1 MLEPY
6 IIEKAGKKYMYRCTS
21 HYSAEKRAPVSETE
35 YMGTI
40 VDGKLRPKKGYYY
53 DEVTGEFGPIVPK
66 APSAESSSKMSTKR
80 FGDAYLLDA
89 LQKRMGIL
97 EDLTRSFGDRDGRL
111 VMAYAMA
118 YCINPCAMQHMETV
132 INKRTIP
139 ELLGISPDT
148 DFSSQRVSELTRRL
162 GEDTAGMDDFFR
174 YRISGT
180 EGEYVFDLTSE
191 STYSARN
198 PQAEWGRNKDHLKLR
213 QVNLGL
219 VTDKRGRPLMFY
231 TYPGSVADIT
241 TLERMVSDVRR
252 LGGGDSTLIM
262 DRGFVSPG
270 SVMYLL
276 EHRMD
281 FVMPMIIADNPV
293 MKALVTSV
301 LGKVGSVDHTHVH
314 DGRSYTVHCAQMG
327 VRVQKEGNISK
338 RNTVWEDPDGYDLIL
353 EGDAEFG
360 SCDGYLDVFVY
371 RDVESAGAETAGMDV
386 ALEGII
392 KDAARLRPR
401 DPAKAFARI
410 AGKYANLLEWSVDE
424 TKHLILKVRQ
434 NAHTFAA
441 NRKGIFVMI
450 TPADSGRD
458 WRQMLECYDC
468 RDIVEDAFLEDKAE
482 GDGRTP
488 RSGDAEIIRGR
499 TLIRMVSLIM
509 TMEMIAESKE
519 YENAHRTRAEL
530 KPKGLGK
537 RTPRMYLDSLSNI
550 EMIYGNGWKQMTEV
564 TKDDRLI
571 FKMFNVGPPKGL
583 TR

>member
-21 HYSAEKRAPVSETE
+21 HYSAEKHAPVSETE
-35 YMGTI
+35 YMGTV
-40 VDGKLRPKKGYYY
+40 VDGKLRPKKGYSYN
-53 DEVTGEFGPIVPK
+53 EETGEFKPIVPK
-66 APSAESSSKMSTKR
+66 EPSAGTCSVVTTKR

-97 EDLTRSFGDRDGRL
+97 DDLVRSFGDRDGRL

-118 YCINPCAMQHMETV
+118 YCINPAAMQHMESV
-132 INKRTIP
+132 IGRRAIP
-139 ELLGISPDT
+139 ELLGIDPDT
-148 DFSSQRVSELTRRL
+148 DFSSQRVSELTKRI
-162 GEDTAGMDDFFR
+162 GKDTAAMDDFFR
-174 YRISGT
+174 CRITGT

-191 STYSARN
+191 STYSSRN

-241 TLERMVSDVRR
+241 TLRRMVTDVRR
-252 LGGGDSTLIM
+252 LGGGDATLVM

-276 EHRMD
+276 DNRMD
-281 FVMPMIIADNPV
+281 FVIPMVLSDNSL
-293 MKALVTSV
+293 MRALITES
-301 LGKVGSVDHTHVH
+301 LKKVGSVEHTHVH
-314 DGRSYTVHCAQMG
+314 NGHSYTVHCAQMG
-327 VRVQKEGNISK
+327 VRVQKEGNTAK
-338 RNTVWEDPDGYDLIL
+338 RNTVWEDPDGYDLVL
-353 EGDAEFG
+353 EGDDEYG
-360 SCDGYLDVFVY
+360 SCEGYLDVFVY

-392 KDAARLRPR
+392 NDAAKLRPR
-401 DPAKAFARI
+401 NPAKAFARI
-410 AGKYANLLEWSVDE
+410 AGKYASLLEWSLDDS
-424 TKHLILKVRQ
+424 KHLVLKVRQ

-450 TPADSGRD
+450 TPAGSGRD
-458 WRQMLECYDC
+458 WRQVLECYDC
-468 RDIVEDAFLEDKAE
+468 RDVVEDAFLEDKSE

-488 RSGDAEIIRGR
+488 RSGDTETIRGR

-519 YENAHRTRAEL
+519 YGGNPKVKAEL
-530 KPKGLGK
+530 KPRGIGK
-537 RTPRMYLDSLSNI
+537 RTPRMYLDSLGNV
-550 EMIYGNGWKQMTEV
+550 EMIYGDGWKQMTEV

-571 FKMFNVGPPKGL
+571 FRMFDVGPPKGSVK
-583 TR
+583 